1 MTVKLGVAALL
12 SATILSLG
20 AASFARA
27 EDAPAQRVSRSEIW
41 HNGPIK
47 FVDTTPFKKVPPY
60 TIGFSTSA
68 PAVVHDG
75 WQSVLLRVRVT
86 RKTRAPSVND
96 VKAMLQHGKEASLT
110 MHCSGSHFVV
120 DALERG

>member
-27 EDAPAQRVSRSEIW
+27 EDAPTQRVSRSEIW

-47 FVDTTPFKKVPPY
+47 FVDTMPFKKAPPY
-60 TIGFSTSA
+60 TIGFSNASISA
-68 PAVVHDG
+68 RFSGAMTLCQSSHLCQPSGMLSASSISMIPVRSQCRRHQAAECRHESSWVHH
-75 WQSVLLRVRVT
+75 
-86 RKTRAPSVND
+86 A
-96 VKAMLQHGKEASLT
+96 
-110 MHCSGSHFVV
+110 
-120 DALERG
+120 